1 MEPVDFSWTNIEIKT
16 YKKKKTTLTGTC
28 MSRTL
33 IFGLRK
39 IEDAFLLRK
48 GNPKGGGRRAPLQ
61 NITQEPSFLV
71 LFLCSPLW
79 GIVLISLVEVA
90 DLDCVRVAAC
100 RPWRTAASFQGH
112 NLEGSYI
119 TCIHIPLARTVTW
132 LLLAAKEVGKYS
144 LQKGRGEFPSWH
156 SG

>member
-48 GNPKGGGRRAPLQ
+48 GNPKGGGRRAPL
-61 NITQEPSFLV
+61 
-71 LFLCSPLW
+71 
-79 GIVLISLVEVA
+79 
-90 DLDCVRVAAC
+90 
-100 RPWRTAASFQGH
+100 
-112 NLEGSYI
+112 
-119 TCIHIPLARTVTW
+119 
-132 LLLAAKEVGKYS
+132 
-144 LQKGRGEFPSWH
+144 
-156 SG
+156 